1 MLKPVDLTD
10 SVMFE
15 KLIEDPQLCMLLNKD
30 LSTAQLAGLAAT
42 FFVVDVEYEGE
53 TRFAVV
59 CGLYRKPP
67 TEEAKPMLLD
77 AWGNLT
83 GPDTDA
89 Q

>member
-15 KLIEDPQLCMLLNKD
+15 KLIEEPQLCMLLNKD
-30 LSTAQLAGLAAT
+30 LSTAQLAGLADT

-53 TRFAVV
+53 IRFGVV

-77 AWGNLT
+77 AWGNLI